1 MKGEWV
7 KTEKFVLGPFWSFL
21 ESRMKFLKVQSLL
34 PKSGSVLWLVY
45 VFNHSFQQT
54 FVGKDC
60 VTSQKNI
67 CKGGYN
73 TTYKG
78 IAIRVGTINL
88 SLAKSLSLCLQ
99 SWRCYTKEINFDY
112 SLITFKLRCRLNA
125 GLKQSIHESNQKSV
139 LFAEAKAD
147 RRLNLTFPPAGS
159 SHQMAATVNHGR
171 QSYAFGGWSDS
182 PVSIFAFSNN

>member
-34 PKSGSVLWLVY
+34 PKSRSVLWLVY
-45 VFNHSFQQT
+45 FFNHSFQLT
-54 FVGKDC
+54 FVGRDC

-78 IAIRVGTINL
+78 ITIRVGTINL
-88 SLAKSLSLCLQ
+88 SLAESLSRSLCLR
-99 SWRCYTKEINFDY
+99 SWHCYTKEINLDY
-112 SLITFKLRCRLNA
+112 FEILLQVKCRIEAVNSWE
-125 GLKQSIHESNQKSV
+125 QSEVSALCRSKGWQTVKPDI
-139 LFAEAKAD
+139 
-147 RRLNLTFPPAGS
+147 S
-159 SHQMAATVNHGR
+159 SIWQLSPDGWYC
-171 QSYAFGGWSDS
+171 QSW
-182 PVSIFAFSNN
+182 

>member
-1 MKGEWV
+1 MKVEWV

-54 FVGKDC
+54 LVGKDC

-67 CKGGYN
+67 YKGGYN
-73 TTYKG
+73 ATYKG

-99 SWRCYTKEINFDY
+99 SWCCYTKEINFDY
-112 SLITFKLRCRLNA
+112 SLTTFKLRCRLND
-125 GLKQSIHESNQKSV
+125 SNQKSV

>member
-21 ESRMKFLKVQSLL
+21 ESCMKFLKVQSLL

-73 TTYKG
+73 ATYKG
-78 IAIRVGTINL
+78 IAIRVGAINL
-88 SLAKSLSLCLQ
+88 SLAESLSHSLFLW
-99 SWRCYTKEINFDY
+99 SWHCNTKEINLDY
-112 SLITFKLRCRLNA
+112 FEILLQVKCRIEGVNSWE
-125 GLKQSIHESNQKSV
+125 QSEVSTLCRSKGWQTVKPYI
-139 LFAEAKAD
+139 
-147 RRLNLTFPPAGS
+147 S
-159 SHQMAATVNHGR
+159 SCWQLSPDGWYC
-171 QSYAFGGWSDS
+171 QSW
-182 PVSIFAFSNN
+182 